1 MDIDRSRLSTCLA
14 KAIAYQQVDKTDD
27 AEAWA
32 RELIKELKLANILKK
47 VYSTESTEEWAR
59 KLANKLKNIT

>member
-14 KAIAYQQVDKTDD
+14 KAVAYQQVGKTED

-32 RELIKELKLANILKK
+32 RELIKELKLVKILK
-47 VYSTESTEEWAR
+47 E
-59 KLANKLKNIT
+59 AN

>member
-1 MDIDRSRLSTCLA
+1 MEINRSRLSTCLA
-14 KAIAYQQVDKTDD
+14 KAIAYQQVDKTED

-32 RELIKELKLANILKK
+32 RELIKELKLVNILKK

-59 KLANKLKNIT
+59 KLANKLLK

>member
-1 MDIDRSRLSTCLA
+1 MEIDRSRLSQCLA

-32 RELIKELKLANILKK
+32 RELIKELKLVNILK
-47 VYSTESTEEWAR
+47 ER
-59 KLANKLKNIT
+59 D